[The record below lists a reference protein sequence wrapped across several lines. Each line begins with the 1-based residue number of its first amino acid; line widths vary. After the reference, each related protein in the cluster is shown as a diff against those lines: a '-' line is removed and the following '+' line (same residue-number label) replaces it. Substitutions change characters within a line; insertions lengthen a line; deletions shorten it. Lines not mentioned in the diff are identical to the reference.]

1 VGPERITRLVQD
13 SGSRLALGLT
23 LQVRLSSEVA
33 VDLAVGRARTQSPQ
47 RLRQSTPVPWFSASK
62 LLTTI
67 GIARAWEDGAFGLGD
82 RVTQYL
88 PAFATGGKDGIT
100 IRDLWSHTAP
110 LVRADRSV
118 NTSMTWTEAIDLIC
132 RTPADSAWPPG
143 QRAAY
148 LGHASFLIL
157 AEITS
162 QVTGLSFRRFLG
174 QQVLAPL
181 GLSARLGAAPG
192 TEENAEV
199 PDINRPARN
208 VAFNPAAGFPGNCVT
223 GPFAETAIL
232 AGLLLNG
239 GTHRGQRILR
249 PETAAALTARHRVG
263 LVDERHGVRLD
274 WGLGLAIDSYLF
286 GRHCSPDT
294 FGQHGAN
301 SSVIFAD
308 PRHQLTVAMFF
319 NGNCGLADHIHRVHA
334 LATAIYLDL
343 GLVPPQAVGRDH
355 IAPFIGVV

>member
-1 VGPERITRLVQD
+1 MTLDRITRLVQD

-33 VDLAVGRARTQSPQ
+33 VDLAVGRARTPSAQ
-47 RLRQSTPVPWFSASK
+47 RLRTSTPVPWFSASK

-67 GIARAWEDGAFGLGD
+67 GIARAWEEGAFGLGD
-82 RVTQYL
+82 RVARYL
-88 PAFATGGKDGIT
+88 PAFAAGGKDRIT

-110 LVRADRSV
+110 LVRADQSV
-118 NTSMTWTEAIDLIC
+118 NTSLTWAEAIDVIC
-132 RTPADSAWPPG
+132 RTPADRGWQPG

-148 LGHASFLIL
+148 LGHASFLVL

-162 QVTGLSFRRFLG
+162 QVTGMSFRRFLG

-181 GLSARLGAAPG
+181 GLSARLGPASG
-192 TEENAEV
+192 TEVAAEV

-208 VAFNPAAGFPGNCVT
+208 VPFNPAAGFPGNCVT
-223 GPFAETAIL
+223 GPFAETTIL
-232 AGLLLNG
+232 TGLLLNG

-249 PETAAALTARHRVG
+249 PETAAAVTARHRAG
-263 LVDERHGVRLD
+263 LVDERHGVPLD

-301 SSVIFAD
+301 SSVTFAD
-308 PRHQLTVAMFF
+308 PHHQLAVAMFF
-319 NGNCGLADHIHRVHA
+319 NGNCGLTDHIHRAHA

-343 GLVPPQAVGRDH
+343 GLVSPHAAGRDH
-355 IAPFIGVV
+355 TAPLTGVI